1 MNNRDSNGVDKV
13 NKKIL
18 PTKDTKTIII
28 VNCIN
33 LTKQLTWNI
42 NNKDAIKRITKDL
55 NWYLIELLKY

>member
-1 MNNRDSNGVDKV
+1 MNKRDRNGVDKV